1 MRCQSKMA
9 IVAVD
14 YSRDFSII
22 QLLANVKSS
31 LTVDAMEMKINFA
44 ANKDASIIASINLL
58 M

>member
-1 MRCQSKMA
+1 MA